1 MRWIK
6 SHLYGGVFFAR
17 NGGRRVT
24 IKSELKVMDTGDI
37 QRALKRISYEILDN
51 NSGAENLAV
60 VGLQTRGIHIARRIA
75 SIIEE
80 IEHIP
85 IPVGILDVTMYR
97 DDFRIVLKQPNVQI
111 TSIPFEVEAITVV
124 LVDDVF
130 YTGRTVR
137 CALDAIMDFGR
148 PRRVKLAVLVDR
160 GHRELPLRAD
170 YVGKM
175 IPTDPNEEVRVR
187 VIEEDGVDEVTLVTL
202 EDEGDE

>member
-1 MRWIK
+1 M
-6 SHLYGGVFFAR
+6 
-17 NGGRRVT
+17 T
-24 IKSELKVMDTGDI
+24 IKSELKVMDSGDI

-51 NSGAENLAV
+51 NSGAENLAI
-60 VGLQTRGIHIARRIA
+60 VGLQTRGIHIARHIA

-97 DDFRIVLKQPNVQI
+97 DDFRIALKQPNVQI
-111 TSIPFEVEAITVV
+111 TSIPFEVEAVTVV

-148 PRRVKLAVLVDR
+148 PGRVELAVLVDR

-187 VIEEDGVDEVTLVTL
+187 VHEEDGVDEVTLVTL